1 MASGTTKTVSR
12 TQLTQGNNMAVVA
25 PPGATLITT
34 DQDVPTPENLAPAG
48 ATPVEQPDIDPDSFF
63 GRVGEKIG
71 KRIEKVER
79 GSEMYSEG
87 EISYPEFA
95 LRGLGFAYGSLWDT
109 IGEAGM
115 TVLKELTPDAAE
127 DFLAEQ
133 IAAGGTT
140 IMNTEQAQKA
150 LALYQGLDQRSK
162 DNIGDIFDVALGAL
176 PKSKVGKT
184 LMESGIKADKAKLS
198 KAVLSQT
205 DSVKKARA
213 VEEGLPKNMQ
223 STLNREDAILNTV
236 LGLPGVSGSSSR
248 KKIMS
253 ALNKHIGVMGE
264 RIRKSLRQSDV
275 IIPPQSVN
283 TQVTKAFADFVRSNP
298 EYATKHMKGSIA
310 KIQDAYRVAFRDF
323 KGKPEELLEMRQRF
337 DKITE
342 KLFKKDLHAG
352 DDASRELVANVRN
365 SINTIMEGVAPD
377 EQIKAAMRS
386 QHHALMARE
395 TLGYNIAKEGSL
407 ISQAIDTVSRHPFMA
422 ISGAMGTGAVARLAG
437 SEAGAI
443 GAAGLGAAYGLTQP
457 IVRKAAGAA
466 LDTVPVGR
474 GMLYG
479 VGSELQDEIQGP

>member
-1 MASGTTKTVSR
+1 MVSGSTPTVLN

-25 PPGATLITT
+25 PPGATLITNS
-34 DQDVPTPENLAPAG
+34 DVPTPENLAPVG
-48 ATPVEQPDIDPDSFF
+48 ATPVQQPDIDPESFL

-79 GSEMYSEG
+79 GSQMYSEG

-140 IMNTEQAQKA
+140 LMSTEQAQQA
-150 LALYQGLDQRSK
+150 LAMYQGLDQRSK
-162 DNIGDIFDVALGAL
+162 DNIGDIFDVALGQLPRSKAGKAL
-176 PKSKVGKT
+176 I
-184 LMESGIKADKAKLS
+184 ESGIKADKAKLGKS
-198 KAVLSQT
+198 VLSQT
-205 DSVKKARA
+205 DSAKKARA

-236 LGLPGVSGSSSR
+236 LGLPGVTGSSSR
-248 KKIMS
+248 KKIMG
-253 ALNKHIGVMGE
+253 ALNKHIGVMGQK
-264 RIRKSLRQSDV
+264 IRKSLRQSDV
-275 IIPPQSVN
+275 TVAPQSVN
-283 TQVTKAFADFVRSNP
+283 TQVTKAFSDFVRANP
-298 EYATKHMKGSIA
+298 EYATKHMKGSIQ
-310 KIQDAYRVAFRDF
+310 KIQDAYRVAFKDF

-342 KLFKKDLHAG
+342 KLFKKDVHAG

-365 SINTIMEGVAPD
+365 SINTIMESVAPD

-395 TLGYNIAKEGSL
+395 TLGYNMAKEGSL

-422 ISGAMGTGAVARLAG
+422 ISGAMGTGAIARLAG
-437 SEAGAI
+437 SELGAI
-443 GAAGLGAAYGLTQP
+443 GAAGAGTAYGLAQP
-457 IVRKAAGAA
+457 VVRRVAGAA
-466 LDTVPVGR
+466 LDSVPVGR

-479 VGSELQDEIQGP
+479 AGSELQDEIQGP